1 MSKLYFRYGSMSSGK
16 SAYLLQAAH
25 NYEESGK
32 QVLIAKPSVDTK
44 AGQMI
49 SSRIGISRN
58 IDFII
63 TPDMNVFST
72 FNEYNQEYL
81 QQHGEPI
88 AALLVDESQFLT
100 KKQVDELLKVST
112 LLNVPVLCF
121 GIRSDFATNGFAGSD
136 RLLQV
141 AHSLEEMKT
150 ICASCGRGKATLN
163 ARKVDGK
170 YVFTGEQVAID
181 VGSDSTKRVKTQV
194 SYDSLCSACY
204 LKFSEGKLGD

>member
-1 MSKLYFRYGSMSSGK
+1 MAKLYFRYGSMSSGK

-49 SSRIGISRN
+49 SSRIGISRT

-63 TPDMNVFST
+63 TPDMNIFST
-72 FNEYNQEYL
+72 FNAYNQDYL
-81 QQHGEPI
+81 QKHGESI
-88 AALLVDESQFLT
+88 AALLVDEAQFLS
-100 KKQVDELLKVST
+100 KRQVDELLKIAT

-121 GIRSDFATNGFAGSD
+121 GIRSDFTTKGFAGSD
-136 RLLQV
+136 RLLQI

-163 ARKVDGK
+163 ARKVNGV
-170 YVFTGEQVAID
+170 YVFTGEQIAID
-181 VGSDSTKRVKTQV
+181 ESSDTTKKVKTHIT
-194 SYDSLCSACY
+194 YDSLCSACY
-204 LKFSEGKLGD
+204 LKFSEGNLGN

>member
-25 NYEESGK
+25 NYEESGR
-32 QVLIAKPSVDTK
+32 QVLIAKPSIDTK

-63 TPDMNVFST
+63 TPETNVFTT
-72 FNEYNQEYL
+72 FNTFNQEHL
-81 QQHGEPI
+81 QTSGEPI
-88 AALLVDESQFLT
+88 AALLIDEAQFLT
-100 KKQVDELLKVST
+100 VEQVNQLLKIAT
-112 LLNVPVLCF
+112 LLNVPVLAF
-121 GIRSDFATNGFAGSD
+121 GIRSDFTTKGFPGSD
-136 RLLQV
+136 RLLQI

-150 ICASCGRGKATLN
+150 ICANCGSGKATLN
-163 ARKVDGK
+163 ARKIDDK
-170 YVFTGEQVAID
+170 YTFTGDQVAID
-181 VGSDSTKRVKTQV
+181 SNSDKTRKVKTNI

-204 LKFSEGKLGD
+204 LKFSEGKLG